1 MLINWRLTK
10 KLKMEL
16 NLPPI
21 NIDFTA
27 LVESFLYDP
36 KNPLLFN
43 NGFFVFFFA
52 FFIILYFLFRN
63 HYTIRRYI
71 FCSFSL
77 YFFYKA
83 SGYFVGLV
91 ILSAIVNYWLSH
103 AIYKKRKNTYRK
115 VLLICCVVFN
125 LGLLFYFKYTN
136 FFISIS
142 NQFLHTPFNGLNI
155 LLPIGIS
162 FYTFENLSY
171 NIDVYR
177 RDFKPAKKFSEYL
190 LFLSFFPKLMMGPIV
205 RAHDF
210 VPQINKPYFLTNA
223 DFTKGFYLII
233 SGLIKKLIISDYIT
247 LNFVDYVF
255 DDPSRYTGIE
265 NLFAVYGYA
274 IVIYCDFSGYSDIAI
289 GIAKWLGFTIPPN
302 FLSPYQSKDI
312 TEFWRRWHIS
322 LSSWLRDYLYIP
334 LGGNRNSSFAS
345 WIFCLLFFIALFF
358 GSKHLLSF
366 NDRYAGVLC
375 GTVFAILVLP
385 ALLKREARGVA
396 ANMNLLTTM
405 LLGGFWHGASFNFL
419 IWGALH
425 GLALALHKVWM
436 LLTGRWADEIKSSR
450 IYNALAVLIT
460 FHFICFCWIFFKAS
474 DYDAAIVMI
483 NKIAN
488 HLSLDVWKG
497 FFDNYKTVL
506 IMMTLAIGI
515 HFIPDSF
522 ADETIER
529 LGRMPLIAYIIV
541 FFCFL
546 LLYGVF
552 KSAEPVMPIYLQ
564 F

>member
-1 MLINWRLTK
+1 MINMDW
-10 KLKMEL
+10 
-16 NLPPI
+16 NLAPI
-21 NIDFTA
+21 NIDFSA
-27 LVESFLYDP
+27 IVQSFLYDP

-52 FFIILYFLFRN
+52 LFIILYYLFRN
-63 HYTIRRYI
+63 HYALRRYI
-71 FCSFSL
+71 FCGFSL

-103 AIYKKRKNTYRK
+103 AIYRRGTKSYR
-115 VLLICCVVFN
+115 VLLLLSCIVFN

-136 FFISIS
+136 FFISMS
-142 NQFLHTPFNGLNI
+142 NQWMHTHFNALHI

-210 VPQINKPYFLTNA
+210 VPQINKPYFLSDSA
-223 DFTKGFYLII
+223 FAKGFYLIL

-255 DDPSRYTGIE
+255 DDPVRYTGLE

-289 GIAKWLGFTIPPN
+289 GIAKWLGFTIPAN
-302 FLSPYQSKDI
+302 FLSPYQSRDI

-334 LGGNRNSSFAS
+334 LGGNRNSSIAS
-345 WIFCLLFFIALFF
+345 WIFCLLFFIAIFF
-358 GSKHLLSF
+358 GSKHLLSL
-366 NDRYAGVLC
+366 NDKYAGILC
-375 GTVFAILVLP
+375 GSIFVL
-385 ALLKREARGVA
+385 LLLPGLIKRKMSGVA

-425 GLALALHKVWM
+425 GLSLAIHKVWM
-436 LLTGRWADEIKSSR
+436 LLTGRWMNGVKDTWGYQTI
-450 IYNALAVLIT
+450 AVLIT
-460 FHFICFCWIFFKAS
+460 FHFVCFCWIFFKAV
-474 DYDAAIVMI
+474 DYDTAIVMI
-483 NKIAN
+483 NKIG
-488 HLSLDVWKG
+488 HELSFDVWQG
-497 FFDNYKTVL
+497 FFGNYKTVL
-506 IMMTLAIGI
+506 GMMLIAVCI
-515 HFIPDSF
+515 HFIPDDF
-522 ADETIER
+522 ADRVIDAW
-529 LGRMPLIAYIIV
+529 GRVPLIAYIAA